1 MRLALLADG
10 DVGLEILKYLLD
22 CFPSDIAMVV
32 ATKNNE
38 ISEFSSE
45 RGVETFIYEA
55 QGQGQ
60 EELALKLSEKAIS
73 LGVMAWWPFIL
84 PASIAELPSHGFVNT
99 HPSLLPHNRG
109 KHFSFWALVEQAPFG
124 VSLHYVTKKID
135 AGDIIAQLPIRYDW
149 SDTGGSLYYKAQ
161 TRMIELFRSTYPS
174 LRSNSISAH
183 QQELSAGSF
192 HRSDEI
198 LRASEIQLDEQYS
211 ARSLLNLLR
220 AKMFDGKAGC
230 TFRENGIEY
239 QVSVIISEAKNT
251 S

>member
-10 DVGLEILKYLLD
+10 DVGLKILEYLLD
-22 CFPSDIAMVV
+22 RFPSDIAMVV

-38 ISEFSSE
+38 ISELSSKH
-45 RGVETFIYEA
+45 GVATFIYEE
-55 QGQGQ
+55 Q
-60 EELALKLSEKAIS
+60 EQEKLALKLSERAIS

-84 PASIAELPSHGFVNT
+84 PASIIAKPTNGFVNT

-124 VSLHYVTKKID
+124 VSLHFVTTQID
-135 AGDIIAQLPIRYDW
+135 AGDVIAQQRIPYDW
-149 SDTGGSLYYKAQ
+149 SDTGGSLYAQ
-161 TRMIELFRSTYPS
+161 AKTQMIELFRSTYPS
-174 LRSNSISAH
+174 LRSGSISAH

-198 LRASEIQLDEQYS
+198 SQASEIKLDEHYS

-230 TFRENGIEY
+230 TFTEDGIKYE
-239 QVSVIISEAKNT
+239 VFVTISASDDT
-251 S
+251 D

>member
-10 DVGLEILKYLLD
+10 DVGLKILEYLLD
-22 CFPSDIAMVV
+22 RFPSDIAMVV

-38 ISEFSSE
+38 ISELSSKH
-45 RGVETFIYEA
+45 GVATFIYEE
-55 QGQGQ
+55 Q
-60 EELALKLSEKAIS
+60 EQEKLALELSERAIS

-84 PASIAELPSHGFVNT
+84 PASIITKPTNGFVNT

-124 VSLHYVTKKID
+124 VSLHFVTTQID
-135 AGDIIAQLPIRYDW
+135 AGDVIAQQRIPYDW
-149 SDTGGSLYYKAQ
+149 SDTGGSLYAQ
-161 TRMIELFRSTYPS
+161 AKTQMIELFRSTYPS
-174 LRSNSISAH
+174 LRSGSISAH

-198 LRASEIQLDEQYS
+198 SEASEIKLDEHYS

-230 TFRENGIEY
+230 TFTEDGIKYE
-239 QVSVIISEAKNT
+239 VFVTISASDDT
-251 S
+251 D